1 MDNSQS
7 SDKKMLKPER
17 PAIVVVILNILVMVI
32 VAFVLGWIAMTWLGY
47 WTDHG
52 KTAIVPTVKGL
63 PYDQALATLAEAGM
77 VCELSDSV
85 YDDKAKRGSVI
96 DQNPRPGNEVKP
108 GRTVYLTVNAFYPRM
123 VTVPSLTDISLRQA
137 RSILSGLGIKNIVEV
152 PVKSEYR
159 ELVLGAEY
167 KSMPMKA
174 GMRIPINGK
183 VILRYGD
190 GMVEEI
196 DSLGTEYGEM
206 DLLSE

>member
-1 MDNSQS
+1 MNNSQS
-7 SDKKMLKPER
+7 SDKKMLKPKK
-17 PAIVVVILNILVMVI
+17 PAVVVVIINILVMI
-32 VAFVLGWIAMTWLGY
+32 ILAFVLGWIAMTWLGY

-52 KTAIVPTVKGL
+52 KTAIVPSVKGL
-63 PYDQALATLAEAGM
+63 PYDQALATIAEAGM

-96 DQNPRPGNEVKP
+96 EQNPRPGNEVKP

-123 VTVPSLTDISLRQA
+123 ITVPALTDISLRQA

-152 PVKSEYR
+152 PVESEYR

-167 KSMPMKA
+167 HGAPIKA

-190 GMVEEI
+190 GMTQDTDSMDMGDADI
-196 DSLGTEYGEM
+196 DILAE
-206 DLLSE
+206 